1 MKSRFSSYVN
11 GVLHICNAKEKSSGF
26 AAVKNKIAVDDLEII
41 EKLAYGEMSK
51 RNEDI
56 EFAESRGKKL
66 SLKVKTRLRDYVT
79 TNHYVVINKVLY
91 NLWQIDYSTEK
102 QEMYF
107 YLEEERKLL

>member
-1 MKSRFSSYVN
+1 MKSRFPSYIN
-11 GVLHICNAKEKSSGF
+11 GVLQVCNAKEKSSGF
-26 AAVKNKIAVDDLEII
+26 AAVKNKIAVDDLEVV

-66 SLKVKTRLRDYVT
+66 SLKVRTRLRDNIT
-79 TNHYVVINKVLY
+79 TNHYVLINNVLY